1 MKTYIIQRLIQAV
14 VVLILVTLIVFFV
27 MRLLPGDPLII
38 YVAMTAEVEAM
49 PPEMLD
55 QLRHEFGLDKPIMV
69 QYVNWI
75 KGIFLH
81 LDFGTSIFYRE
92 KVRKLMLERFPVT
105 LHLGVLA
112 LILGA
117 VLGVLAGLLA
127 AIRRGRWLDKIV
139 TPLTYIGI
147 TMPVFWLGIL
157 LIYAFGLK
165 LKWLPIAG
173 YTSPAVDF
181 WMSTKQIVMPVI
193 CLALFG
199 LAANARQMRSSMLEV
214 IQQDYIRTAWSKGL
228 RERTVIIR
236 HSLKNSLIPV
246 ITLMGMGVG
255 IIFGGSVLVETV
267 FAIPGVGR
275 LLVSSIFGQD
285 YVVVQAI
292 TFVIAVIVLMVNL
305 IIDISYGWFDPRI
318 RHR

>member
-1 MKTYIIQRLIQAV
+1 MKTYIIQRLLQAII
-14 VVLILVTLIVFFV
+14 VLIMVTLIVFFV

-55 QLRHEFGLDKPIMV
+55 QLRKEFGLDKPIIV
-69 QYVNWI
+69 QYFNWI
-75 KGIFLH
+75 KGIVLH

-92 KVRKLMLERFPVT
+92 KVSTLMLERFPVT
-105 LHLGVLA
+105 LHLGVSA

-117 VLGVLAGLLA
+117 FLGVVAGLLA
-127 AIRRGRWLDKIV
+127 AIRRGRWLDKIL
-139 TPLTYIGI
+139 TPLTYVGI

-165 LKWLPIAG
+165 LRWLPIAG
-173 YTSPAVDF
+173 YTSPLVDF
-181 WMSTKQIVMPVI
+181 WMSTKQSVMPVV

-199 LAANARQMRSSMLEV
+199 MAANARQMRSSMLEV

-228 RERTVIIR
+228 RERTIIIK
-236 HSLKNSLIPV
+236 HALKNSLIPV
-246 ITLMGMGVG
+246 ITLMGIGVG

-267 FAIPGVGR
+267 FAIPGIGR

-292 TFVIAVIVLMVNL
+292 TFVIAVIVLLVNL
-305 IIDISYGWFDPRI
+305 IVDISYGWFDPRI

>member
-14 VVLILVTLIVFFV
+14 IVLILVTLIVFFV

-69 QYVNWI
+69 QYVNWL

-92 KVRKLMLERFPVT
+92 KVSKLMLERFPVT

-139 TPLTYIGI
+139 TPLSYIGI

-173 YTSPAVDF
+173 YTSPLVDF

-255 IIFGGSVLVETV
+255 IIFGGSVLIETV

>member
-1 MKTYIIQRLIQAV
+1 
-14 VVLILVTLIVFFV
+14 
-27 MRLLPGDPLII
+27 LLPGDPLII

-55 QLRHEFGLDKPIMV
+55 ELRHEFGLDKPIMV
-69 QYVNWI
+69 QYFNWI

-92 KVRKLMLERFPVT
+92 KVSKLMLERFPVT

-117 VLGVLAGLLA
+117 VLGVIAGLLA

-173 YTSPAVDF
+173 YTSPLVDF

-255 IIFGGSVLVETV
+255 IIFGGSVLIETV

-305 IIDISYGWFDPRI
+305 IIDISYGWFDTRI